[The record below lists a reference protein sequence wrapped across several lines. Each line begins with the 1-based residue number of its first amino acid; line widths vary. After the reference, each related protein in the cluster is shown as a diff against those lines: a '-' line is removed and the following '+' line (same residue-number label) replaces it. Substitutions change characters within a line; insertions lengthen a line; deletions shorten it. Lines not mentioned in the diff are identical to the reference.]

1 MPTPVPISIY
11 LHRRA
16 SLGFSLLLEMVF
28 RMANRLEGQPR
39 FALAFVAD
47 RRGPLR
53 FAHGFALNRVSHRV
67 PASGWLVVPPLD
79 RFEGEFVISAG
90 ESDFLRGAHARGSKI
105 ATACLGSFL
114 PAGAGLLDG
123 LEATT
128 HWRWA
133 DFAAARFPDVRWNP
147 RALLCEQPGFV
158 TAGGLLST
166 VDLALHLVAHHCDRA
181 FVRELGRHLLADS
194 IRQKQSVYAGSL
206 LLQPRNR
213 ERFAAL
219 ERHVEDRLARPPSI
233 PEMAESCRMSVRS
246 FHRAFGEN
254 FGVSPGKYIQLKRIE
269 RAKQLLADERL
280 AIEAVA
286 DRCGFSQTAFFR
298 TIFARETGLTP
309 AQFRKRLHAVGR
321 GHGLKG
327 KDGDI
332 HREG

>member
-1 MPTPVPISIY
+1 MPAPVPIAIY

-16 SLGFSLLLEMVF
+16 SLGFALLLEMVF
-28 RMANRLEGQPR
+28 RMANRLQGQPR
-39 FALAFVAD
+39 FETVFVTD
-47 RRGPLR
+47 RRGPVR
-53 FAHGFALNRVSHRV
+53 FAHGITLARAARRL

-79 RFEGEFVISAG
+79 GFAGEFVVSAD
-90 ESDFLRGAHARGSKI
+90 ESRFLEEAHRRGLTI

-133 DFAAARFPDVRWNP
+133 DFAAARFPRVRWNP
-147 RALLCEQPGFV
+147 RALICERPGFV

-194 IRQKQSVYAGSL
+194 IRQKQSAYAGSL

-213 ERFAAL
+213 ERFAVL
-219 ERHVEDRLARPPSI
+219 EKRVEERLARPPSI
-233 PEMAESCRMSVRS
+233 PEMAGLCRMSVRS

-254 FGVSPGKYIQLKRIE
+254 YGVSPGKFIQLRRIE
-269 RAKQLLADERL
+269 RAKELLADERL
-280 AIEAVA
+280 TIEAVA
-286 DRCGFSQTAFFR
+286 DRCGFSQVAFFR

-309 AQFRKRLHAVGR
+309 AQFRKRL
-321 GHGLKG
+321 
-327 KDGDI
+327 
-332 HREG
+332 

>member
-16 SLGFSLLLEMVF
+16 SLGFALLLEMVF
-28 RMANRLEGQPR
+28 RMANRLQAQPR
-39 FALAFVAD
+39 FEPAFVAD
-47 RRGPLR
+47 RRGPVR
-53 FAHGFALNRVSHRV
+53 FAHGITFPRAAQRL
-67 PASGWLVVPPLD
+67 PKSGWLVVPPLD
-79 RFEGEFVISAG
+79 GFAGEFVVSAD
-90 ESDFLRGAHARGSKI
+90 ESRFLRGAHERGLTI

-133 DFAAARFPDVRWNP
+133 DFAAARFPGVRWDP
-147 RALLCEQPGFV
+147 RALICEQPGFV

-166 VDLALHLVAHHCDRA
+166 VDLALHLVARHCDKA
-181 FVRELGRHLLADS
+181 LVRELGRHLLADS

-213 ERFAAL
+213 ERFKVL
-219 ERHVEDRLARPPSI
+219 EKQVEEQLARPPSI
-233 PEMAESCRMSVRS
+233 PEMAELCRMSVRS
-246 FHRAFGEN
+246 FHRAFDEN
-254 FGVSPGKYIQLKRIE
+254 FGVSPGKYVQLKRIE

-280 AIEAVA
+280 TIEAVA

-309 AQFRKRLHAVGR
+309 AQFRKRLHAVGV
-321 GHGLKG
+321 GT
-327 KDGDI
+327 D
-332 HREG
+332 